1 MACSNN
7 TNLTKL
13 DDSSSMLPHHSTCL
27 LLLLMLFFRA
37 TGKPKQA
44 IFTHIAPRTCCDEGY
59 TSATDGTWHK
69 SRSMPHAHTLTGT
82 RYLTQTHPRTLL
94 PDRSSHR
101 RRRTHSLFLVLA
113 SSAHT
118 LQSKAS
124 REQVSGGRVCLLC
137 VEKDTLF
144 AEKVGTGSAGR
155 STRKLL
161 APWCGF
167 QRQCPAPD

>member
-137 VEKDTLF
+137 VERRHIIRRESWNWQRRTID
-144 AEKVGTGSAGR
+144 EKIISPVV
-155 STRKLL
+155 
-161 APWCGF
+161 
-167 QRQCPAPD
+167 